1 MNNQASAPPK
11 KAKITAEKAPRT
23 GKLSRVKRAERR
35 QVNLFLVPSA
45 VGMLIFYILPFFVI
59 IFQSLVNNPVKK
71 EFVFLENYKRLLENS
86 AFRQAAWNTVKFSL
100 TAVPLAVVLSLL
112 LAIILMKNLPG
123 KSKLRTIFLSPMMV
137 PVASIILIWQ
147 VMFHYNG
154 AVNELVTFFGG
165 SAIDW
170 LKSDYS
176 QLVVVLLFLWKNL
189 GYNMILFM
197 SALSAIPVDVLE
209 VATLEG
215 ASRMQIFFRIKLRYL
230 SSTIM
235 FVMLMSLINS
245 FKIFRE
251 VYLLTGNYPYDSLY
265 MLQHFMNNVF
275 KNLDYQK
282 LSAAAII
289 MAIVM
294 AAIIGLLFRADN
306 RIEEDIEE

>member
-1 MNNQASAPPK
+1 MKTKTAVPPK
-11 KAKITAEKAPRT
+11 IKEKT
-23 GKLSRVKRAERR
+23 GRLSRIKQNERR
-35 QVNLFLVPSA
+35 LVNLFIVPSA

-71 EFVFLENYKRLLENS
+71 EFVFLENYTKLLENT

-100 TAVPLAVVLSLL
+100 TAVPLAVVLSLV
-112 LAIILMKNLPG
+112 LAIILLRDLPG

-147 VMFHYNG
+147 VVFHYNG
-154 AVNELVTFFGG
+154 VANELVMLFGA
-165 SAIDW
+165 SAVDW

-197 SALSAIPVDVLE
+197 SALSAVPVDVLE

-215 ASRMQIFFRIKLRYL
+215 ASRRQIFFRIKLRYL
-230 SSTIM
+230 SSTIL
-235 FVMLMSLINS
+235 FVTLMSLINS

-251 VYLLTGNYPYDSLY
+251 VYLLTGKYPYDSLY

-275 KNLDYQK
+275 RTLDYQK
-282 LSAAAII
+282 LSAAAIL

-294 AAIIGLLFRADN
+294 AVIIGFLFTADN
-306 RIEEDIEE
+306 KIEEDIEE